1 MPESLTS
8 WTEEDAKCYLRKIEE
23 LLCEFLYPEIYSL
36 NPEYRKV
43 FFKKKRIIAE
53 IPVEVRNRY
62 IRLVNTKISLE
73 ESNKPQ

>member
-36 NPEYRKV
+36 NHEYRKV
-43 FFKKKRIIAE
+43 FFKKRG
-53 IPVEVRNRY
+53 
-62 IRLVNTKISLE
+62 
-73 ESNKPQ
+73 